1 MSRETTKKRDFIEFI
16 ASMSDVEINE
26 YIKRHGK
33 KPKPMLLYTLVNKN
47 SVVDNE

>member
-16 ASMSDVEINE
+16 SSMSDVEINE